1 MIKIHLVQGK
11 TTLILPVT
19 PESYTISSSQNHQTV
34 NIVSLG
40 DLNLMGNKGLKELS
54 FSSFFPFSNVHGGY
68 KAQTAFKPPFTL
80 CKTIQGWKDS
90 KKIVRAVITGTNI
103 NTEFLINDFSYEQ
116 KDGSGDVYYT
126 LSLSEYVRP
135 KVTLKTGQVVSL
147 AKNRS
152 TKTNKAELYTVK
164 KGDTLKKIAKA
175 KLGSSS
181 KFKELA
187 KLNGINPPY
196 TLKVGQVIKLK

>member
-1 MIKIHLVQGK
+1 MIKIHLVQEK
-11 TTLILPVT
+11 TVFILPVT
-19 PESYTISSSQNHQTV
+19 PESYSISSSQNNQTV

-54 FSSFFPFSNVHGGY
+54 FSSFFPASNIHGGY
-68 KAQTAFKPPFTL
+68 KTQAAFKNPFTL
-80 CKTIQGWKDS
+80 CKTIQNWKDG

-103 NTEFLINDFSYEQ
+103 NTEFLIKDFSFEQ
-116 KDGSGDVYYT
+116 KDGSEDVYYT
-126 LSLSEYVRP
+126 LALTEYVRP
-135 KVTLKTGQVVSL
+135 KVKIKTGAVVSL

-152 TKTNKAELYTVK
+152 TKTNNTRLYTVK

-175 KLGSSS
+175 KLGSSA

-187 KLNGINPPY
+187 KLNSISSPY
-196 TLKVGQVIKLK
+196 KLKAGQVIKIK